1 MDLNKLSR
9 GDQIIGISG
18 IVLLISSIFD
28 WLGATVSVGSKGIPG
43 LSASGSQ
50 NAWHFTLCWLA
61 VLIGVALAVY
71 VVLKAAGV
79 EIPDKLGSVPLAQV
93 LLGLAGVALL
103 FVLIK
108 IIAGPNLPSVPAG
121 ISISKDRKFGIF
133 LGLIATAGLTAGAFL
148 NFQESQKGSSPGA

>member
-1 MDLNKLSR
+1 M
-9 GDQIIGISG
+9 
-18 IVLLISSIFD
+18 
-28 WLGATVSVGSKGIPG
+28 
-43 LSASGSQ
+43 
-50 NAWHFTLCWLA
+50 CWLA